1 MSERV
6 YRRIVFPSFVVG
18 LALLAVTGCRGV
30 NPRVETRL
38 NDQATILGDLPG
50 RPPGGR
56 VITSWIDKAN
66 NGHPTMSTLYG
77 NDVAVQFARSLAG
90 HDYPA
95 GSVISVVTW
104 NQQEDER
111 WFGGN
116 IPAVPQSVEIVTV
129 KSGSDNKM
137 AYEYRRFEGSPLR
150 STASENGP
158 APGDRAA
165 YLLAQRAAVMP

>member
-1 MSERV
+1 V

-38 NDQATILGDLPG
+38 NDQATIPDNLPG
-50 RPPGGR
+50 RPLAGR
-56 VITSWIDKAN
+56 VITSWIDKTDPQR
-66 NGHPTMSTLYG
+66 PTMSTLYG
-77 NDVAVQFARSLAG
+77 DDVAVQFARSHAG

-111 WFGGN
+111 WFGGK
-116 IPAVPQSVEIVTV
+116 IPAAPQSVEIVTV
-129 KSGSDNKM
+129 KGGPDDKM

-150 STASENGP
+150 SAATENGP